1 MTKTQLEATY
11 DEEILSYMPG
21 VDMDACIEY
30 WISDLGEEVILLE
43 KKDLIRLL
51 AKVELIF
58 HFRQDEQ
65 TNCAVEKYRAIEGL
79 LSGKEPLIHSFSE
92 STKTEVSELIEDIK
106 NIVEAKGKTRQS
118 ALGKN
123 GAIKKHASMKEL
135 RGYAIELYKADKW
148 SSANQAAHMLKDKV
162 IAHGKT
168 IEAYL
173 SPANAQRTI
182 AEWIRKSA

>member
-1 MTKTQLEATY
+1 MTKTQLETTY

-21 VDMDACIEY
+21 LDMDTCIED
-30 WISDLGEEVILLE
+30 WINDLGEEVFLLE

-51 AKVELIF
+51 AKVEKIF
-58 HFRQDEQ
+58 HLRLDEQ
-65 TNCAVEKYRAIEGL
+65 SNCAFEKYRAIKGL
-79 LSGKEPLIHSFSE
+79 LSGKELPIHSFSE
-92 STKTEVSELIEDIK
+92 STKAEVSELIEDIK

-135 RGYAIELYKADKW
+135 RGYAIELYKAGKW
-148 SSANQAAHMLKDKV
+148 PSANQAAHMLKDKV
-162 IAHGKT
+162 ISHGKT

-173 SPANAQRTI
+173 SPENAQRTI

>member
-1 MTKTQLEATY
+1 MTKTQLETTY
-11 DEEILSYMPG
+11 DEELLSYMPEM
-21 VDMDACIEY
+21 DMDACIEDL
-30 WISDLGEEVILLE
+30 ISNLGEEVFLLE

-58 HFRQDEQ
+58 HLRQDEKK
-65 TNCAVEKYRAIEGL
+65 NCAVKKYVAIKGL
-79 LSGKEPLIHSFSE
+79 LSGKEVLIHPFSE
-92 STKTEVSELIEDIK
+92 STKAEVSELIEDIK

-135 RGYAIELYKADKW
+135 REYAIELYKAGKW
-148 SSANQAAHMLKDKV
+148 PSANQAAHMLKDKV

-182 AEWIRKSA
+182 SEWIRKSA